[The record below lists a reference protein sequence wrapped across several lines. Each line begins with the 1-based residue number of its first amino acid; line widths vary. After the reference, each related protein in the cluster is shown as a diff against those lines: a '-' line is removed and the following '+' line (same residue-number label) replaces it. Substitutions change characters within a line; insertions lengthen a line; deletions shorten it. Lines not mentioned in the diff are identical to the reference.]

1 MRGHCMSESQKLEI
15 ANDIINTCYWGNMT
29 FTPQEIIDYC
39 ANKETAKQIFSAI
52 FQNSNDMF
60 RHLSLIDDEWV
71 KEMIISQN
79 QRLGHF
85 KRDFLE
91 SRLDELIAHYG
102 IKDAGKRRE
111 IYCVI

>member
-1 MRGHCMSESQKLEI
+1 MTQAQKLEI
-15 ANDIINTCYWGNMT
+15 ANEILQTCYWGNVS
-29 FTPQEIIDYC
+29 FSPQDIVDYC
-39 ANKETAKQIFSAI
+39 DKKETAERIFSAI

-60 RHLSLIDDEWV
+60 KHLSLIDTEWV

-79 QRLGHF
+79 QRLGYH

-102 IKDAGKRRE
+102 IENAGKRRE
-111 IYCVI
+111 IYRVV

>member
-1 MRGHCMSESQKLEI
+1 
-15 ANDIINTCYWGNMT
+15 
-29 FTPQEIIDYC
+29 
-39 ANKETAKQIFSAI
+39 
-52 FQNSNDMF
+52 MF